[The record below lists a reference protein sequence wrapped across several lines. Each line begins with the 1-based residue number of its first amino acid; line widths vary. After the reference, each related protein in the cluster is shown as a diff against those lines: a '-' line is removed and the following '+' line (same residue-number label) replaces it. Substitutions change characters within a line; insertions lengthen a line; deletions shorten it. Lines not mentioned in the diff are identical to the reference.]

1 MKLDD
6 ADAPVPVHVDG
17 VPLVGTPGHVHEA
30 SGGVNVRVGSNVRL
44 GGLKS
49 VPELNG
55 RMGEVTGYDETS
67 GRYEVTLKESSLMTT
82 GAQVDLKNSRTVK
95 VKPANLTNY
104 NGHYNELECDLETL
118 PPSQQTWV
126 TELQKEFIESVAM
139 QGPDGAPRIPR
150 VITEPTDP
158 PAFLIEKPQAGIV
171 PDFAIRTHCVWRRQ
185 LVPELSN
192 GAEGY
197 IYAAMFDRVEGGR
210 RMTSGICSYR
220 KSCAADGGQQ
230 IKAGMEAI
238 MAIMQNNSKPDKDGT
253 PPM

>member
-1 MKLDD
+1 MKLDG
-6 ADAPVPVHVDG
+6 ADAPTLVHVDS

-30 SGGVNVRVGSNVRL
+30 SGGVNVKVGSNVPL
-44 GGLKS
+44 GGLK
-49 VPELNG
+49 
-55 RMGEVTGYDETS
+55 
-67 GRYEVTLKESSLMTT
+67 TT
-82 GAQVDLKNSRTVK
+82 GTTTSSVRPQ
-95 VKPANLTNY
+95 
-104 NGHYNELECDLETL
+104 TL

-126 TELQKEFIESVAM
+126 TELHGVHRVGRDV
-139 QGPDGAPRIPR
+139 GPDGAPRIPR

-158 PAFLIEKPQAGIV
+158 PAFLVEKPQAGIV

-185 LVPELSN
+185 HVPELSN

-230 IKAGMEAI
+230 IEASMEAI